1 MGIKDLFKSIRSND
15 DSLVVD
21 TDFAQFC
28 NQLIAVDAS
37 CYIHKY
43 VHVRPE
49 EREWL
54 ITFSNLVFALRR
66 ANVHPI
72 FVFDGSTP
80 EAKKSEVDKRREE
93 REKTEDRF
101 LNLKADLEEFEESGH
116 INENL
121 RNENKLLTDV
131 NKIDVGKI
139 QEAIHKLHQRC
150 RKVDSTDIQLSKDLL
165 EVCGIP
171 WIQSPDGI
179 ESEWICA
186 EMCRNGSVLAVLS
199 EDSDLIA
206 HRCPTLISNPKSEG
220 PIWTCTS
227 IAYSAVRD
235 SFGLTDAE
243 FLDYCVLCGTD
254 YNTRIPRVGP
264 QTAMKLINKHGSIEK
279 IASETHYQVE
289 SLNTEVTRSMFNAVV
304 DSPTPNYSDTPDQD
318 ALKKFC
324 NRHHISCSDEIFNSV
339 FRRSLRIVN
348 DDNASE
354 SVSAKAAHIL
364 KSQGGRLLRAHHPP
378 T

>member
-206 HRCPTLISNPKSEG
+206 HRCPTLISNPKS
-220 PIWTCTS
+220 
-227 IAYSAVRD
+227 
-235 SFGLTDAE
+235 L
-243 FLDYCVLCGTD
+243 
-254 YNTRIPRVGP
+254 
-264 QTAMKLINKHGSIEK
+264 
-279 IASETHYQVE
+279 
-289 SLNTEVTRSMFNAVV
+289 
-304 DSPTPNYSDTPDQD
+304 
-318 ALKKFC
+318 
-324 NRHHISCSDEIFNSV
+324 
-339 FRRSLRIVN
+339 
-348 DDNASE
+348 
-354 SVSAKAAHIL
+354 
-364 KSQGGRLLRAHHPP
+364 
-378 T
+378 